1 MTQNVDT
8 QLQFLVENAVKNALL
23 EQERE
28 SGAGT
33 VSVSRIAQYARSGQD
48 DEMDFDIQV
57 PYTVVV
63 KVGLARDLGIESE
76 ELENIVRQ
84 TMWLW
89 YISMCRY
96 FDAENGLLS
105 VEGLEYQP
113 TKTHKPIVTIWGKVY
128 NEAKDCDGQL
138 TITNNTELE
147 DITMMRYITVMDAV
161 SLAIND
167 SLNLNSYGASYDR
180 MVIASKNS
188 GSKKRTPKKSKDSK
202 SDGKNKKPVQIQ
214 TFDEIARIDVGQ
226 PIMMPLSKV
235 SLLEYRGKT
244 SFHFFGWEK
253 KVVALSRGS
262 RADAPSNTNSGTTL
276 GMSATSITVEN
287 WDKYNNMTGYAIA
300 EQMVYSSLPNF
311 KVNYSAVGDEIKGWF
326 VVFEKRLTS
335 EGKPFNAF
343 IELTR
348 GKDITPF

>member
-8 QLQFLVENAVKNALL
+8 QLQYLVESAVKNAFR
-23 EQERE
+23 EQELE
-28 SGAGT
+28 TGAGT
-33 VSVSRIAQYARSGQD
+33 MSVKRIAQYSRD
-48 DEMDFDIQV
+48 DYENESDLPEIQM
-57 PYTVVV
+57 PYTIVV
-63 KVGLARDLGIESE
+63 KTGLARQLGIGFE
-76 ELENIVRQ
+76 ELQVIVHQ
-84 TMWLW
+84 TVLLW
-89 YISMCRY
+89 YHSMVQY
-96 FDAENGLLS
+96 FKSDDGL
-105 VEGLEYQP
+105 VTMTGNYQP
-113 TKTHKPIVTIWGKVY
+113 TKTIRPVVTVWGDVY
-128 NEAKDCDGQL
+128 CEATDSNGQL
-138 TITNNTELE
+138 TVTNNTELD
-147 DITMMRYITVMDAV
+147 DISMLGIITTMDAIAV
-161 SLAIND
+161 NINNGV
-167 SLNLNSYGASYDR
+167 NLNSFGSYDR

-214 TFDEIARIDVGQ
+214 TFDEVSRIDVGQ